1 MRERGAA
8 CDEQWACKREEEGNE
23 RVRIG
28 STSQQKQQEDRE
40 GKKEDREA
48 HLTVGAATRVATV
61 ALALAVAVVGR
72 RVGKLVDPAGLG
84 LGLLRSAAK
93 VGSTVGT
100 EAETGAAGQGLP
112 RQGAHVTPLT
122 EEAGAESLHVAG
134 QAATPNGA
142 RQRPMDRRVQ
152 PTKPPEAVAELGH
165 AGSGKHT
172 TPVVEVAAV
181 TILKSPRRGQ
191 VVTPGWPWHP
201 PKGMGMKRAGHH
213 EPEPVDVLLLPLPWL
228 AGLRA
233 ALEGAAER
241 REGRRDAGKPT
252 GRGVGR
258 LVGRLVGALDRR
270 QAHTMARTVPTARL
284 AVCMPRMQRVRG
296 PMGPT
301 QRPFLSCQRLG
312 HAVHRIQL
320 AARGST
326 RRVGRAVRL
335 PLLPLLGLVVAR
347 VVGVRDRAIGGVAQ
361 MTPCV
366 AVPSTLV
373 SQPAGHV
380 KLPTGARQRY
390 PPGSERGLRPRRRT
404 QRPGQ
409 PVLVMRRLSA
419 HVAPCSGVAGCV
431 AFQPGG
437 QLTTPAGATQR
448 RLCPS

>member
-1 MRERGAA
+1 VCAA
-8 CDEQWACKREEEGNE
+8 
-23 RVRIG
+23 
-28 STSQQKQQEDRE
+28 DR
-40 GKKEDREA
+40 
-48 HLTVGAATRVATV
+48 ATV
-61 ALALAVAVVGR
+61 AVLLLVLAVAVVGR
-72 RVGKLVDPAGLG
+72 PVVLAVGEPVFAPTGLG
-84 LGLLRSAAK
+84 TGAE
-93 VGSTVGT
+93 TGT
-100 EAETGAAGQGLP
+100 EAGTGEAAGQGPP

-134 QAATPNGA
+134 QAATPKGA

-172 TPVVEVAAV
+172 TPALAVAAV
-181 TILKSPRRGQ
+181 TILKSPRRGH

-213 EPEPVDVLLLPLPWL
+213 EPLDVLLLPLPWL

-419 HVAPCSGVAGCV
+419 HVTPDSGVAGCV
-431 AFQPGG
+431 AFQPVG

-448 RLCPS
+448 RLCPSWPMVAI